1 MRAAVLVEYNNEEI
15 KITIATNLQRN
26 PIWWIILDVFAYA
39 KKKGVYLLQR
49 YSFGVRNPSDVKM
62 LSFTL
67 EPGQMN
73 TMEAC
78 NTSIRIKSRVFNVYI
93 RDLRGFYE

>member
-39 KKKGVYLLQR
+39 KKKKRGVFTTTILMYTTTLTPLGWASQCIDN
-49 YSFGVRNPSDVKM
+49 VRS
-62 LSFTL
+62 
-67 EPGQMN
+67 
-73 TMEAC
+73 A
-78 NTSIRIKSRVFNVYI
+78 
-93 RDLRGFYE
+93 LRAV

>member
-39 KKKGVYLLQR
+39 KKKRGCIY
-49 YSFGVRNPSDVKM
+49 YND
-62 LSFTL
+62 TL
-67 EPGQMN
+67 RTDAVTISPRRATHVGLVHV
-73 TMEAC
+73 
-78 NTSIRIKSRVFNVYI
+78 RVF
-93 RDLRGFYE
+93 RFL